1 MTKNEINLLGQVL
14 DVRYTEIYKCLGTDG
29 ICACLN
35 SSCGGGR
42 VHFVLVRKNKCRTM
56 KLTN

>member
-1 MTKNEINLLGQVL
+1 MKNNEINLLGQVL
-14 DVRYTEIYKCLGTDG
+14 AVKYTEIYKCLGTDG

-42 VHFVLVRKNKCRTM
+42 VHFVLVRKDKCKTT
-56 KLTN
+56 K

>member
-1 MTKNEINLLGQVL
+1 MKNNEINLLGQVL
-14 DVRYTEIYKCLGTDG
+14 AVKYTEIYKCLGTDG

-42 VHFVLVRKNKCRTM
+42 VHFVLVRKGKCRTT
-56 KLTN
+56 KSTN